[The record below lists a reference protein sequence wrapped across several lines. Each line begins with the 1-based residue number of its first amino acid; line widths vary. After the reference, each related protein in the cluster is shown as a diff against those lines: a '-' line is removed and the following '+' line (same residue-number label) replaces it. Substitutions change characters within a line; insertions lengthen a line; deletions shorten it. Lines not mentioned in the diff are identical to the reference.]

1 MTTRKGNPM
10 GRAKVEDYSGSYEFV
25 FFDRDW
31 IDKKNYF
38 AKGMFLFMRGRCQP
52 RKWQKDLYEIVINTI
67 ELLPD
72 VKDNL
77 IQKLTV
83 QLPLSVIDKDFI
95 AEFSEQTEQN
105 PGPTE
110 LCFSIF
116 DNDRIAQVTMVSKKA
131 RISVRKELIDFLDGR
146 PNIDYQ
152 INDSLTKAEKMKR
165 LTKNEEIHAE
175 VAEVEE
181 EIS

>member
-1 MTTRKGNPM
+1 
-10 GRAKVEDYSGSYEFV
+10 
-25 FFDRDW
+25 
-31 IDKKNYF
+31 
-38 AKGMFLFMRGRCQP
+38 
-52 RKWQKDLYEIVINTI
+52 
-67 ELLPD
+67 
-72 VKDNL
+72 
-77 IQKLTV
+77 
-83 QLPLSVIDKDFI
+83 
-95 AEFSEQTEQN
+95 
-105 PGPTE
+105 
-110 LCFSIF
+110 
-116 DNDRIAQVTMVSKKA
+116 MVSKKA